1 MKSRRFLSAFLCAV
15 LALTLLTPAA
25 LANSW
30 GLKSGMILNAVSKT
44 HDYDEYTALAQ
55 LKLPDGEVAVMASRY
70 HAVLLYAYQFK
81 GELRLEAS
89 HTAVKQPDEKDYKKV
104 KLQAESPGFV
114 LKYSD
119 MELHFYPWVGYK
131 RRTYTLQSGKIG
143 KLTLQPGGVNSE
155 ATGWL
160 TCSDGENTVDWFV
173 ADEGVLTLTQ
183 LNLRLFPRTMDELG
197 AMREL
202 INVVAPQFVD
212 YELYSADEMPGDA
225 GAATVPVY
233 SAPGDGSVRFA
244 KGKASVNLR
253 APVKFYGLSRDESWM
268 LVEYEVSDR
277 TSRFG
282 YVKRSELPCSM
293 AQTQTM
299 IFSSIDMPVTITK
312 DTYLT
317 DDPNVSQYRQMTLK
331 AGGSVRLLALY
342 GAWYAYVETTLEGK
356 TVRGFVPRA
365 CLCCPLPTEEDP
377 EVAQRLLGEWQC
389 SGGGEVLGDYV
400 TFQPDG
406 RAATSGLP
414 LERMKTLS
422 PQEREEYGEPV
433 WESYQVYK
441 STARERANFWNECA
455 HILVFR
461 DDTGYIS
468 GFYGLMLDTD
478 EEGREAFSVLFGE
491 GGGGY
496 TRYDGDG
503 GEGVNG

>member
-81 GELRLEAS
+81 GELRLEVS
-89 HTAVKQPDEKDYKKV
+89 HTAVKQPEEKDYKKV

-119 MELHFYPWVGYK
+119 MELHFFPWVGYN

-155 ATGWL
+155 STGWL

-183 LNLRLFPRTMDELG
+183 LNLRLFPRTMEELG
-197 AMREL
+197 AIMEL
-202 INVVAPQFVD
+202 KSIVAPQCEIFGLGDGEEV
-212 YELYSADEMPGDA
+212 PGDA
-225 GAATVPVY
+225 GASTVPVY
-233 SAPGDGSVRFA
+233 SAPSESSVRFA

-253 APVKFYGLSRDESWM
+253 ATVKFYGLSRDESWM

-282 YVKRSELPCSM
+282 YVKRSELPRSM

-317 DDPNVSQYRQMTLK
+317 DDPNVSQYHQMTLK
-331 AGGSVRLLALY
+331 AGDGVRLLGLQ
-342 GAWYAYVETTLEGK
+342 GAFYAYIETTLDGK
-356 TVRGFVPRA
+356 TVRGFVPAA
-365 CLCCPLPTEEDP
+365 CARYPLPTEEAP
-377 EVAQRLLGEWQC
+377 EIAARLVGDWE
-389 SGGGEVLGDYV
+389 SNGGGEVLGIY
-400 TFQPDG
+400 TAFLTDG
-406 RAATSGLP
+406 RMLTDWLP
-414 LERMKTLS
+414 QAKKETLS
-422 PQEREEYGEPV
+422 AQERSLYGVPS
-433 WESYQVYK
+433 WRTYQVYK
-441 STARERANFWNECA
+441 STERERAGFRGEYA
-455 HILVFR
+455 YILVLR
-461 DDTGYIS
+461 SLAGYITN
-468 GFYGLMLDTD
+468 FYALDFDTD
-478 EEGREAFSVLFGE
+478 EAGRESFALYFGE
-491 GGGGY
+491 GGGNY
-496 TRYDGDG
+496 ARYEG
-503 GEGVNG
+503 GASQ

>member
-1 MKSRRFLSAFLCAV
+1 MKSRRFLSALLC
-15 LALTLLTPAA
+15 LTLLLTLLAPAA

-55 LKLPDGEVAVMASRY
+55 LKLLDGEVAVMASRY

-119 MELHFYPWVGYK
+119 MELHFYPWVGYN

-155 ATGWL
+155 STGWL

-253 APVKFYGLSRDESWM
+253 EPAKFYGFTQDGNWA
-268 LVEYEVSDR
+268 LVEYTVSGR

-282 YVKRSELPCSM
+282 YVRRSELPSSV
-293 AQTQTM
+293 TWKYN
-299 IFSSIDMPVTITK
+299 ISSIDMPVTVTQ
-312 DTYLT
+312 DTFLT

-342 GAWYAYVETTLEGK
+342 GPWYAYVETTLEGK

-365 CLCCPLPTEEDP
+365 SLRCPLPTEEDP

-389 SGGGEVLGDYV
+389 SGGGEMLGDYV

-433 WESYQVYK
+433 WEGYQVYK

>member
-1 MKSRRFLSAFLCAV
+1 MKSRRFLSALLC
-15 LALTLLTPAA
+15 LTLLLTLLAPAA

-55 LKLPDGEVAVMASRY
+55 LKLLDGEVAVMASRY

-81 GELRLEAS
+81 GELRLETS
-89 HTAVKQPDEKDYKKV
+89 HTAVKQPDKKDYKKV

-119 MELHFYPWVGYK
+119 MELHFFPWVGYN
-131 RRTYTLQSGKIG
+131 RRTYSLQSGKIG

-155 ATGWL
+155 STGWL

-183 LNLRLFPRTMDELG
+183 LNLRLFPRTMEELG
-197 AMREL
+197 AIMEL
-202 INVVAPQFVD
+202 KSIVAPQCEIFGLGDGEEV
-212 YELYSADEMPGDA
+212 PGDA
-225 GAATVPVY
+225 GASTVPVY
-233 SAPGDGSVRFA
+233 SAPSESSVRFA

-342 GAWYAYVETTLEGK
+342 GPWYAYVETTLEGK
-356 TVRGFVPRA
+356 NVRGFVPRA
-365 CLCCPLPTEEDP
+365 CLRCPLPTEEDP
-377 EVAQRLLGEWQC
+377 EAAQRLLGEWQC
-389 SGGGEVLGDYV
+389 SGGGEMLGDYV

-422 PQEREEYGEPV
+422 PQERAEYGEPV

-461 DDTGYIS
+461 DNTGYIS

>member
-1 MKSRRFLSAFLCAV
+1 MKSRRFISIFLCV
-15 LALTLLTPAA
+15 TLLLTLPAPAA
-25 LANSW
+25 LANGW
-30 GLKSGMILNAVSKT
+30 GLKRGLMLNAVSKT
-44 HDYDEYTALAQ
+44 HDYDEYSALAQ
-55 LKLPDGEVAVMASRY
+55 LKVQDGEVAVMASRY

-81 GELRLEAS
+81 GKLQMDAY

-119 MELHFYPWVGYK
+119 MELHFYPWVGYN

-155 ATGWL
+155 STGWL

-202 INVVAPQFVD
+202 SHVVAPQFVD

-225 GAATVPVY
+225 GASTVPVY

-253 APVKFYGLSRDESWM
+253 EPAKFYGFTQDGNWA
-268 LVEYEVSDR
+268 LVEYTVSGR

-282 YVKRSELPCSM
+282 YVRRSELPSSV
-293 AQTQTM
+293 TWKYN
-299 IFSSIDMPVTITK
+299 ISSIDMPVTVTQ
-312 DTYLT
+312 DTFLT

-342 GAWYAYVETTLEGK
+342 GPWYAYVETTLEGK

-365 CLCCPLPTEEDP
+365 CLRCPLPTEEDP
-377 EVAQRLLGEWQC
+377 EAAQRLLGEWQC
-389 SGGGEVLGDYV
+389 SGGGEMLGDYV

-422 PQEREEYGEPV
+422 PQERAEYGEPV

-496 TRYDGDG
+496 ARYDGDG